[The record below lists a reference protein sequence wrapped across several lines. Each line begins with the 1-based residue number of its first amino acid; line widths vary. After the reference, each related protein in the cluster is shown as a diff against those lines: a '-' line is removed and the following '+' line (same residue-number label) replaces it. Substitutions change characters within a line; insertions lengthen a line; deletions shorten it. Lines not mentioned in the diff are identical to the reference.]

1 MNEKSKFQRNILRK
15 LKLLALFSCFSFAI
29 MAQTKTINGVVTTS
43 ENGESLI
50 GVTIMVKGTS
60 TGTVTDISGKYSITV
75 PNNDAILVFSMIGMK
90 KEELK
95 AGASQV
101 LNVVLSP
108 DTRLMEEI
116 VVTGY
121 STQKKADLTG
131 AVTVVDV
138 NDMKKNNNSNAMQSL
153 QGKVAGMIVTG
164 DGSPS
169 GAGTTVRLRGIGT
182 IGNNDPLYIIDGV
195 PTKEGINQ
203 LNPNDIESIQ
213 VLKDA
218 SSSTIYGS
226 RAANGVIIITTKKGK
241 DGVLQISANARTS
254 YSFYSSKLNVLN
266 AQQYGQ
272 AFWQA
277 KVNDGL
283 DPNANSISYQ
293 FDWAKDA
300 NGVPTL
306 NKIILPDYLNA
317 DKTLKTADT
326 DWFKAV
332 SQVGV
337 SRNYDVTLSNGSE
350 KGHSLV
356 SVDYTKNDG
365 IIKTTNFERLTAR
378 LNNDYKLL
386 NNKLLVGENLALSR
400 SSQVDNNVLDPALQA
415 LPIIPIHTVDGIGW
429 GGPVGGMNDRQ
440 NPVRLL
446 EDNKQNNTINLRVFG
461 NLFADLQI
469 INHLHLKSNLG
480 VDYIATNYRNMQ
492 YTYQSGYLS
501 NNINTVT
508 NYQGSSSNW
517 IWSNTLSYDFKKG
530 NHAFD
535 ALVGTESIYHGD
547 ESFYATGQNFE
558 VQDPT
563 YMYLDAGTGAKG
575 NGGSASSNKLLSY
588 FGKVNYVYAEKYL
601 ASATLRY
608 DGSSRFGKNNKYATF
623 PAFSLG
629 WRINQESF
637 LKDNVPA
644 VSDLKLRLG
653 WGQTGNQE
661 IANNAT
667 QTLYTTNYNN
677 TTDVTWNTPNSTA
690 YSLSGIK
697 SGTLPS
703 GYLKTQSG
711 NDNLK
716 WETTTQSN
724 FGLDFGFF
732 DQQLYGSVDYFIKDT
747 KDILVQPA
755 YIAVVG
761 DGGNQW
767 LNGASMRNTGFEMIL
782 GYRGK
787 IGSDLKFDVTGNV
800 GTYRNKITQLPDA
813 VVNTYGGN
821 GLGDNILGH
830 AWGSRYGYVA
840 DGLFTTQ
847 EQVANSATQVGKGLG
862 RIRYKDLNGDGV
874 VDTKDQTWILNPV
887 PAFTYGLNF
896 NFEYKGFDLIVFF
909 QGVGNMDVEN
919 VVKYSTDFWSVRENN
934 SNKGTRLLGAW
945 SPTNTSSTIPAL
957 TSSDANGE
965 GRFSTYFVENGAYTK
980 LRNLQLGYT
989 IPKNITKKL
998 NITNLHVY
1006 VSGQNLLTIKSK
1018 SFTGIDPESPAYG
1031 YPIPTTLTAGLNV
1044 SF

>member
-1 MNEKSKFQRNILRK
+1 MNEKSKFQCNILRK
-15 LKLLALFSCFSFAI
+15 LKLLALFCSFGFAL
-29 MAQTKTINGVVTTS
+29 MAQTKTISGIVTSSEDREGV
-43 ENGESLI
+43 I
-50 GVTIMVKGTS
+50 GVSIMVKGT
-60 TGTVTDISGKYSITV
+60 TIGTVTDINGKYTISV
-75 PNNDAILVFSMIGMK
+75 PNNNAVLVFSMIGMK

-95 AGASQV
+95 VGANPV
-101 LNVVLSP
+101 LNLVLSP
-108 DTRLMEEI
+108 DSKVMDEV

-761 DGGNQW
+761 DGGSQW

>member
-1 MNEKSKFQRNILRK
+1 MNEKSKFQCDTLRK
-15 LKLLALFSCFSFAI
+15 LKMLVLFCTVSFAL
-29 MAQTKTINGVVTTS
+29 MAQTKSISGVVKSS
-43 ENGESLI
+43 EDGESLI
-50 GVTIMVKGTS
+50 GVTVMVKGTS
-60 TGTVTDISGKYSITV
+60 TGTITNIDGKYSITV
-75 PNNDAILVFSMIGMK
+75 PNSDAVLVFSMIGMK

-95 AGASQV
+95 VGANTT
-101 LNVVLSP
+101 LNVTLSQ
-108 DTRLMEEI
+108 DSKVMEEV

-138 NDMKKNNNSNAMQSL
+138 NDLKKVNNANAMQSL
-153 QGKVAGMIVTG
+153 QGKVAGMVITT

-169 GAGTTVRLRGIGT
+169 GSGTTVRLRGIGT
-182 IGNNDPLYIIDGV
+182 LGNNDPLYIIDGV
-195 PTKEGINQ
+195 PTKEGMNQ

-241 DGVLQISANARTS
+241 VGVLQISANARTS
-254 YSFYSSKLNVLN
+254 YSFYSSKLDVLN

-272 AFWQA
+272 AFWQG

-300 NGVPTL
+300 NGVPVL
-306 NKIILPDYLNA
+306 NKVILPDYLNV

-365 IIKTTNFERLTAR
+365 IIKTTNFERVTAR
-378 LNNDYKLL
+378 INTDYKLL
-386 NNKLLVGENLALSR
+386 HGKLVVGENLSLSR
-400 SSQVDNNVLDPALQA
+400 SSEVANNVLDPALQA

-446 EDNKQNNTINLRVFG
+446 EDNKQNNVVNLRIFG
-461 NLFADLQI
+461 NLFADAELMK
-469 INHLHLKSNLG
+469 HLHFKTNLG
-480 VDYIATNYRNMQ
+480 LDYTGTNYRNLQ

-501 NNINTVT
+501 NATNTVT
-508 NYQGSSSNW
+508 NSQRISTNW
-517 IWSNTLSYDFKKG
+517 IWSNTLNYQFTKG
-530 NHAFD
+530 KHAFD
-535 ALVGTESIYHGD
+535 ALVGTELVYHGD
-547 ESFYATGQNFE
+547 EWFYATGQNFE
-558 VQDPT
+558 LQTPD
-563 YMYLDAGTGAKG
+563 YMYLNAGTGQKG
-575 NGGSASSNKLLSY
+575 NGGLGSVNTLSSY
-588 FGKVNYVYAEKYL
+588 FGKVNYVFDEKYL

-608 DGSSRFGKNNKYATF
+608 DGSSQFGKNNRYATF

-629 WRINQESF
+629 WRISQEGF
-637 LKDNVPA
+637 IKDKVPA
-644 VSDLKLRLG
+644 ISNLKLRLG

-667 QTLYTTNYNN
+667 QTLYTTNYNS

-690 YSLSGIK
+690 YSLTGVK

-703 GYLKTQSG
+703 GYLKIQSG

-716 WETTTQSN
+716 WETTTQTN
-724 FGLDFGFF
+724 IGLDFGFF
-732 DQQLYGSVDYFIKDT
+732 DEKLYGSLDYFIKDT

-761 DGGNQW
+761 DGGSQW
-767 LNGASMRNTGFEMIL
+767 LNGASMNNVGFEMLL
-782 GYRGK
+782 GYRGR
-787 IGSDLKFDVTGNV
+787 IGSDFKFDITGNI
-800 GTYRNKITQLPDA
+800 GTYKNKITQLPDA

-830 AWGSRYGYVA
+830 AIGTRYGYIA

-847 EQVANSATQVGKGLG
+847 EEVANSAVQNGKGLG
-862 RIRYKDLNGDGV
+862 RLRFKDINGDGV
-874 VDTKDQTWILNPV
+874 IDTKDQTWVQIPH
-887 PAFTYGLNF
+887 PDFTYGLNF
-896 NFEYKGFDLIVFF
+896 SFDYKGFDLNVFF
-909 QGVGNMDVEN
+909 QGVGRIDVEN

-945 SPTNTSSTIPAL
+945 SPTNTSSTIPAI
-957 TSSDANGE
+957 TSSDANAE
-965 GRFSTYFVENGAYTK
+965 GRFSTYFIENGAYLK
-980 LRNLQLGYT
+980 LRNLQIGYT
-989 IPKNITKKL
+989 IPKNITEKFKVS
-998 NITNLHVY
+998 NIHMY

-1018 SFTGIDPESPAYG
+1018 SFTGIDPESPSYG

>member
-1 MNEKSKFQRNILRK
+1 MNKKNKFQSNALRK
-15 LKLLALFSCFSFAI
+15 LKLLAIFCSLSLAI
-29 MAQTKTINGVVTTS
+29 IAQTKTISGIVTSAET
-43 ENGESLI
+43 GESLI
-50 GVTIMVKGTS
+50 GVTIVIKGTT
-60 TGTVTDISGKYSITV
+60 TGTVTGLDGEYTISI
-75 PNNDAILVFSMIGMK
+75 PNKDAVLEFSMIGMK
-90 KEELK
+90 KVDMTPGSSTK
-95 AGASQV
+95 
-101 LNVVLSP
+101 LNVKLTV
-108 DTRLMEEI
+108 DTQLIDEL

-131 AVTVVDV
+131 AVTVVNV
-138 NDMKKNNNSNAMQSL
+138 NDLKKVNNANAMQSL
-153 QGKVAGMIVTG
+153 QGKVAGMIITT

-169 GAGTTVRLRGIGT
+169 GSGTTVRLRGVGT

-254 YSFYSSKLNVLN
+254 YSFYSSKLDVLN

-272 AFWQA
+272 SFWQA

-283 DPNANSISYQ
+283 DPNANSISYN
-293 FDWAKDA
+293 FDWTTNAD
-300 NGVPTL
+300 GVAVL
-306 NKIILPDYLNA
+306 NKINLPDYLDA

-356 SVDYTKNDG
+356 SIDYTKNDG
-365 IIKTTNFERLTAR
+365 IIKTTNFERITAR
-378 LNNDYKLL
+378 INTDYKLL
-386 NNKLLVGENLALSR
+386 NNKLTVGENLALSR
-400 SSQVDNNVLDPALQA
+400 SSQVDNNVLDAALQA
-415 LPIIPIHTVDGIGW
+415 LPIRPVHTVDGIGW

-461 NLFADLQI
+461 NVFADAQLM
-469 INHLHLKSNLG
+469 NHFHFRTNLG
-480 VDYIATNYRNMQ
+480 VDYISTNYRNLQ

-501 NNINTVT
+501 NYTNTVT

-517 IWSNTLSYDFKKG
+517 IWSNTFNYDFKKG
-530 NHAFD
+530 KHVFD

-547 ESFYATGQNFE
+547 ESFYATGQDFE
-558 VQDPT
+558 IEDPT
-563 YMYLDAGTGAKG
+563 YMYLDAGTGVKG
-575 NGGSASSNKLLSY
+575 NGGSASSNTLLSY
-588 FGKVNYVYAEKYL
+588 FGKANYVYADKYL
-601 ASATLRY
+601 ASVTLRY
-608 DGSSRFGKNNKYATF
+608 DGSSRFGKNNKYAAF

-629 WRINQESF
+629 WRINQEAF
-637 LKDNVPA
+637 FKDNVPT

-667 QTLYTTNYNN
+667 QTLYTTNYNS
-677 TTDVTWNTPNSTA
+677 TSDVTWNTSNSTA
-690 YSLSGIK
+690 YSLTGIK

-711 NDNLK
+711 NDDLK
-716 WETTTQSN
+716 WETTTQTN
-724 FGLDFGFF
+724 IGADFGLF
-732 DQQLYGSVDYFIKDT
+732 DQKLYGSVDYFIKDT
-747 KDILVQPA
+747 KDILVQPG

-761 DGGNQW
+761 DGGSQW
-767 LNGASMRNTGFEMIL
+767 VNGASMRNTGFEILL
-782 GYRGK
+782 GYRGNV
-787 IGSDLKFDVTGNV
+787 GSDLKYDVTGNI
-800 GTYRNKITQLPDA
+800 GTYRNKITELPEA
-813 VVNTYGGN
+813 VISTYGGD
-821 GLGDNILGH
+821 GLEDNILGH
-830 AWGSRYGYVA
+830 PWGSGYGYVA
-840 DGLFTTQ
+840 DGLFTTS
-847 EQVANSATQVGKGLG
+847 EEVANSATQVGKGLG

-874 VDTKDQTWILNPV
+874 VDTDDQTWILNPV
-887 PAFTYGLNF
+887 PAFTYGVDF
-896 NFEYKGFDLIVFF
+896 NFEYKGFDLTLSF

-934 SNKGTRLLGAW
+934 SNKGTRLLDAW
-945 SPTNTSSTIPAL
+945 STTNSTSTIPAL
-957 TSSDANGE
+957 TSSDTNSE
-965 GRFSTYFVENGAYTK
+965 GRYSTYYIENGAYLK

-989 IPKNITKKL
+989 IPSDITKKL
-998 NITNLHVY
+998 KISNLHLY

-1018 SFTGIDPESPAYG
+1018 SFTGIDPESPSYG

>member
-1 MNEKSKFQRNILRK
+1 ME
-15 LKLLALFSCFSFAI
+15 
-29 MAQTKTINGVVTTS
+29 
-43 ENGESLI
+43 
-50 GVTIMVKGTS
+50 
-60 TGTVTDISGKYSITV
+60 
-75 PNNDAILVFSMIGMK
+75 MK
-90 KEELK
+90 
-95 AGASQV
+95 
-101 LNVVLSP
+101 
-108 DTRLMEEI
+108 
-116 VVTGY
+116 
-121 STQKKADLTG
+121 
-131 AVTVVDV
+131 
-138 NDMKKNNNSNAMQSL
+138 
-153 QGKVAGMIVTG
+153 
-164 DGSPS
+164 
-169 GAGTTVRLRGIGT
+169 
-182 IGNNDPLYIIDGV
+182 
-195 PTKEGINQ
+195 
-203 LNPNDIESIQ
+203 
-213 VLKDA
+213 
-218 SSSTIYGS
+218 
-226 RAANGVIIITTKKGK
+226 
-241 DGVLQISANARTS
+241 
-254 YSFYSSKLNVLN
+254 
-266 AQQYGQ
+266 
-272 AFWQA
+272 AFM
-277 KVNDGL
+277 
-283 DPNANSISYQ
+283 
-293 FDWAKDA
+293 
-300 NGVPTL
+300 
-306 NKIILPDYLNA
+306 
-317 DKTLKTADT
+317 
-326 DWFKAV
+326 
-332 SQVGV
+332 
-337 SRNYDVTLSNGSE
+337 
-350 KGHSLV
+350 
-356 SVDYTKNDG
+356 
-365 IIKTTNFERLTAR
+365 
-378 LNNDYKLL
+378 
-386 NNKLLVGENLALSR
+386 LLVR
-400 SSQVDNNVLDPALQA
+400 
-415 LPIIPIHTVDGIGW
+415 I
-429 GGPVGGMNDRQ
+429 
-440 NPVRLL
+440 
-446 EDNKQNNTINLRVFG
+446 
-461 NLFADLQI
+461 
-469 INHLHLKSNLG
+469 
-480 VDYIATNYRNMQ
+480 
-492 YTYQSGYLS
+492 
-501 NNINTVT
+501 
-508 NYQGSSSNW
+508 
-517 IWSNTLSYDFKKG
+517 
-530 NHAFD
+530 
-535 ALVGTESIYHGD
+535 
-547 ESFYATGQNFE
+547 FE

-761 DGGNQW
+761 DGGSQW

>member
-1 MNEKSKFQRNILRK
+1 MNEKSKFQCNILRK
-15 LKLLALFSCFSFAI
+15 LKLLALFCSFGFAL
-29 MAQTKTINGVVTTS
+29 MAQTKTISGIVTSSEDREGV
-43 ENGESLI
+43 I
-50 GVTIMVKGTS
+50 GVSIMVKGT
-60 TGTVTDISGKYSITV
+60 TIGTVTDINGKYTISV
-75 PNNDAILVFSMIGMK
+75 PNNNAVLVFSMIGMK

-95 AGASQV
+95 VGANPV
-101 LNVVLSP
+101 LNLVLSP
-108 DTRLMEEI
+108 DSKVMDEV

>member
-1 MNEKSKFQRNILRK
+1 MNEKSKFQHNILRK
-15 LKLLALFSCFSFAI
+15 LKLLALFCAFSVAI
-29 MAQTKTINGVVTTS
+29 MAQTKTISGVVTTS

-50 GVTIMVKGTS
+50 GVTIMIKGTS
-60 TGTVTDISGKYSITV
+60 TGTVTDLDGKYSIQI
-75 PNNDAILVFSMIGMK
+75 PNNDAILMFSMIGMK
-90 KEELK
+90 KVELK

-108 DTRLMEEI
+108 DTRIMDEV

-153 QGKVAGMIVTG
+153 QGKVPGMIITG

-203 LNPNDIESIQ
+203 LNPSDIESIQ

-241 DGVLQISANARTS
+241 DGVLQITANARTS

-300 NGVPTL
+300 NGVPVL

-317 DKTLKTADT
+317 GKTLKTADT

-332 SQVGV
+332 SQVGI

-386 NNKLLVGENLALSR
+386 NNKLIVGENLSLSR

-461 NLFADLQI
+461 NLYADLQI

-480 VDYIATNYRNMQ
+480 VDYIATNYRNLQ

-517 IWSNTLSYDFKKG
+517 IWSNTLSYDFKNG
-530 NHAFD
+530 NHVFD

-563 YMYLDAGTGAKG
+563 YMYLDAGTGVKG
-575 NGGSASSNKLLSY
+575 NGGSASANTLLSY

-629 WRINQESF
+629 WRINQEAF

-716 WETTTQSN
+716 WETTTQTN
-724 FGLDFGFF
+724 IGLDFGFF
-732 DQQLYGSVDYFIKDT
+732 DQKLYGSVDYFIKDT

-767 LNGASMRNTGFEMIL
+767 LNGASMQNTGFEMLI

-800 GTYRNKITQLPDA
+800 GTYRNKITKLPDA

-862 RIRYKDLNGDGV
+862 RLRFKDLNGDGV
-874 VDTKDQTWILNPV
+874 IDTKDQTWILNPV

-896 NFEYKGFDLIVFF
+896 NLEYKGFDLIVFF

-934 SNKGTRLLGAW
+934 SNKGTRLLGGW
-945 SPTNTSSTIPAL
+945 SPANTSSTIPAL

-965 GRFSTYFVENGAYTK
+965 GRFSTYYVENGAYTK

-998 NITNLHVY
+998 NITNLHLY

-1031 YPIPTTLTAGLNV
+1031 YPIPTTLTAGLSV

>member
-1 MNEKSKFQRNILRK
+1 
-15 LKLLALFSCFSFAI
+15 
-29 MAQTKTINGVVTTS
+29 
-43 ENGESLI
+43 
-50 GVTIMVKGTS
+50 
-60 TGTVTDISGKYSITV
+60 
-75 PNNDAILVFSMIGMK
+75 
-90 KEELK
+90 
-95 AGASQV
+95 
-101 LNVVLSP
+101 
-108 DTRLMEEI
+108 
-116 VVTGY
+116 
-121 STQKKADLTG
+121 
-131 AVTVVDV
+131 
-138 NDMKKNNNSNAMQSL
+138 MQSL